1 MAVRN
6 PLARILARPGE
17 TLPEHT
23 LRVLARVDQL
33 AALRPLPDF
42 PHLYP
47 RLRWAALLHDSGK
60 LARGFQRGLR
70 SRKARWG
77 LRHEALSLAFLG
89 WIDVPEED
97 YVWVVAAIATH
108 HRDASFILDRYRR
121 DSTLEALIAE
131 LEPDSVQAWYHWLR
145 DHAPDPSL
153 IRPFS
158 APTVSPI
165 RQALTALDGWFT
177 PLQAQGPAHPD
188 FAQAVLLRGTIIQA
202 DHAASA
208 GARDFSPQRWMN
220 PPQPAGSPYPHQ
232 QACAQSGGAEVLLIA
247 PTGSGKTEA
256 ALLWAGEGSSRL
268 FYTLPYRASMNAMAH
283 RLSAFAPS
291 DQVGLQHGRALQSLY
306 RDLLAEGQSARNATQ
321 EANARLNLA
330 RLHAYPIR
338 VFSPY
343 HLLQAAYQLKG
354 FEAGLT
360 DCAGSRL
367 IVDEI
372 HAYQPE
378 RLALILPTL
387 AFLRR
392 HFQTRL
398 LIMTATLPR
407 LVREVITES
416 LPGLTL
422 IQADRATYA
431 RFRRHQIKV
440 CEGTPEDSLETLLKD
455 AQAGKKVLVTVNT
468 VRRARLLTRL
478 LKAQGCE
485 VLTLHGRFNHE
496 DRWRLERAILARFAP
511 DAPPLPQPL
520 IVVATQVIEVS
531 LNLSFDTLY
540 TDPAPLDAL
549 IQRFGRVNRRP
560 DPGTLAPVQVFSQPT
575 GAEMKISVYDP
586 ALVEASVDLL
596 RAHAG
601 EGLDEANITE
611 WLDQVY
617 SGERA
622 ARWQKLYQ
630 ERRAFFERF
639 VLGELHPFESADEG
653 LFQQFLELFDGLEVL
668 PLELEEEYRAR
679 LEADPIGA
687 SLLLVPAA
695 FWQYKMLERARR
707 AWQEG
712 ELYLTDATYS
722 SEDGLAL
729 ETDEES

>member
-1 MAVRN
+1 MAVKN

-23 LRVLARVDQL
+23 LRVLERVDQL
-33 AALRPLPDF
+33 AILRPLPDC
-42 PHLYP
+42 PRLYP

-70 SRKARWG
+70 NRKARWG
-77 LRHEALSLAFLG
+77 LRHEALSLAFLN
-89 WIDVPEED
+89 WIEVPEGD

-108 HRDASFILDRYRR
+108 HRDAPFILDHYRR
-121 DSTLEALIAE
+121 DSTLEALIGE
-131 LEPDSVQAWYHWLR
+131 LEPDSVRAWYQWLS
-145 DHAPDPSL
+145 DHAPDPAL
-153 IRPFS
+153 MRPFS
-158 APTVSPI
+158 PLISTSI
-165 RQALTALDGWFT
+165 REALTALEGWFT
-177 PLQAQGPAHPD
+177 PLQEQGSAHPD
-188 FAQAVLLRGTIIQA
+188 FAQAVLLRGTMIQA

-208 GARDFSPQRWMN
+208 RARAFSPQRWLTA
-220 PPQPAGSPYPHQ
+220 PQPKGVSYPHQ
-232 QACAQSGGAEVLLIA
+232 QACAHASAAEVLLIA

-256 ALLWAGEGSSRL
+256 ALLWAGEASPRL
-268 FYTLPYRASMNAMAH
+268 FYSLPYRASMNAMAH
-283 RLSAFAPS
+283 RLSAFAPAAE
-291 DQVGLQHGRALQSLY
+291 VGLQHGRALQSLY
-306 RDLLAEGQSARNATQ
+306 RDLLAEGQSASSAIQ
-321 EANARLNLA
+321 EANARLNVA

-354 FEAGLT
+354 FEAALT
-360 DCAGSRL
+360 DCGGARL

-440 CEGTPEDSLETLLKD
+440 CEGTLEDSLETLLKD

-468 VRRARLLTRL
+468 VRRARSLTRL

-511 DAPPLPQPL
+511 DAPAPDQPL

-560 DPGTLAPVQVFSQPT
+560 DPGILAPVHVFSQPT
-575 GAEMKISVYDP
+575 GADAKVSVYDP

-596 RAHAG
+596 WVHAG
-601 EGLDEANITE
+601 EALDEAKISE

-622 ARWQKLYQ
+622 VRWQEGYQ

-639 VLGELHPFESADEG
+639 VLGELHPFEAADEG
-653 LFQQFLELFDGLEVL
+653 LFQQFLELFDGIELL
-668 PLELEEEYRAR
+668 PLGVEDEYRAR

-695 FWQYKMLERARR
+695 FWQYKMLEGARR

-722 SEDGLAL
+722 SEEGLAL
-729 ETDEES
+729 EADEEI